1 MCRHWALT
9 HKYTEAIAS
18 QDNLDMDST
27 STRIS
32 LLAVL
37 VAGYIFRRYLQSA
50 NRHCLPLPPG
60 PKPKPL
66 IGNALDIPT
75 QAGWLTYTEWAKKY
89 ESNILH
95 VEALGQH
102 IVILNSYKD
111 VAEIMG
117 ERASNYS
124 SHPTIPMLELM
135 DWSDFTSLLPYGDL
149 WRSHRHVL
157 EQSFKKD
164 AAAQYES
171 IQTSKTRQMLRS
183 LLEDPDNLHTHARIA
198 IIGTIMAVIYGHNIS
213 SLDDELVHA
222 AEKAIDAGAKAVLPG
237 AALVNIFPAL
247 RHIPP
252 WLPGGGF
259 HQIGR
264 RVKALTYEMKNAAFN
279 MVRKNMRDG
288 TGGPSLLR
296 NLLEARDAEGGSAE
310 YEDILKNAFATA
322 YAGASETTS
331 NAVATF
337 LLAMA
342 TNPGVQQKA
351 QAEIDSVI
359 GNDRL
364 PELRDRPSLP
374 YVEALYREVMRWHPG
389 LPLGVPHVS
398 SDDDVYKG
406 FLIPKDSIIFTN
418 IWAMTRDESV
428 YKDPDSFQPERYFEN
443 GELNDDDTVLAFG
456 FGKRICVGQY
466 LASSSIWLAIVNVL
480 ATLNIGKAKDSQ
492 GHDIEIEGKYT
503 SDGLA
508 THPCAFPC
516 SVTPRSSKSRELID
530 LNLDGW

>member
-1 MCRHWALT
+1 M
-9 HKYTEAIAS
+9 
-18 QDNLDMDST
+18 DNIS
-27 STRIS
+27 IS

-37 VAGYIFRRYLQSA
+37 VVGYGFRRYLQST
-50 NRHCLPLPPG
+50 NSHRLPFPPG

-66 IGNALDIPT
+66 IGNALDIPA
-75 QAGWLTYTEWAKKY
+75 QEAWLTYTEWAETYK
-89 ESNILH
+89 SDILH
-95 VEALGQH
+95 VETLGQH

-111 VAEIMG
+111 VVEIM
-117 ERASNYS
+117 EKRASNYS
-124 SHPTIPMLELM
+124 SHPIIPMLEFPP
-135 DWSDFTSLLPYGDL
+135 SAHTHTPPYGRVDVAPI
-149 WRSHRHVL
+149 RPSTRPH
-157 EQSFKKD
+157 KK
-164 AAAQYES
+164 ARA
-171 IQTSKTRQMLRS
+171 LRS
-183 LLEDPDNLHTHARIA
+183 CRQPVVVANNVDDEFVRIA
-198 IIGTIMAVIYGHNIS
+198 EDA
-213 SLDDELVHA
+213 LDSAL
-222 AEKAIDAGAKAVLPG
+222 KAILPG
-237 AALVNIFPAL
+237 TTLVNIFPAL

-259 HQIGR
+259 HQIAR
-264 RVKALTYEMKNAAFN
+264 RVKALTYGMRNAPFD
-279 MVRKNMRDG
+279 MVRRDMRNG

-296 NLLEARDAEGGSAE
+296 TLLEASDAEGGSAE
-310 YEDILKNAFATA
+310 YEDILRNAFATA
-322 YAGASETTS
+322 YAGAAETTS

-342 TNPGVQQKA
+342 TNPDVQRKA
-351 QAEIDSVI
+351 QDEIDAVI

-389 LPLGVPHVS
+389 LPLGVPHTS

-406 FLIPKDSIIFTN
+406 FLIPKGSIVVTN

-428 YKDPDSFQPERYFEN
+428 YKDANRFQPERYFEN
-443 GELNDDDTVLAFG
+443 GELNNDDTVLAFG
-456 FGKRICVGQY
+456 FGKRICVGQH

-492 GHDIEIEGKYT
+492 GNDIEIEEKYT
-503 SDGLA
+503 TDALA

-530 LNLDGW
+530 LSLDEW

>member
-1 MCRHWALT
+1 M
-9 HKYTEAIAS
+9 
-18 QDNLDMDST
+18 NST
-27 STRIS
+27 SIS

-37 VAGYIFRRYLQSA
+37 VAGYILRRYLQSA
-50 NRHCLPLPPG
+50 NRHRLPLPPG

-75 QAGWLTYTEWAKKY
+75 QAGWLTYTEWAKTY

-102 IVILNSYKD
+102 IVILNSHKD
-111 VAEIMG
+111 VVEIMG

-124 SHPTIPMLELM
+124 SHPIIPMIELM
-135 DWSDFTSLLPYGDL
+135 GWRDFTSVMPYGDL
-149 WRSHRHVL
+149 WRSHRRVL

-164 AAAQYES
+164 AAAQYEP
-171 IQTSKTRQMLRS
+171 IQASKIRQMLRV
-183 LLEDPDNLHTHARIA
+183 LLEDHDNLHTHARIA
-198 IIGTIMAVIYGHNIS
+198 IIGTIMAILYGHNTS
-213 SLDDELVHA
+213 SLDDELVRI
-222 AEKAIDAGAKAVLPG
+222 AEDTLDAGLKAVLPG
-237 AALVNIFPAL
+237 TALVNIFPAL

-259 HQIGR
+259 HRIAR
-264 RVKALTYEMKNAAFN
+264 RVKALTYGFKNAAFN

-296 NLLEARDAEGGSAE
+296 TLLEASDAEGGSAE

-342 TNPGVQQKA
+342 TNPDVQRKA
-351 QAEIDSVI
+351 QDEIDSVI

-374 YVEALYREVMRWHPG
+374 YAEALYREVMRWHPG
-389 LPLGVPHVS
+389 LPLGSHMSRRMTMYLTSLP
-398 SDDDVYKG
+398 
-406 FLIPKDSIIFTN
+406 DSIIFTN
-418 IWAMTRDESV
+418 IWAMTRDESI

-443 GELNDDDTVLAFG
+443 GKLNDDDTILAFG
-456 FGKRICVGQY
+456 FGKRICVGQH
-466 LASSSIWLAIVNVL
+466 LASSSVWLAIVNVL

-503 SDGLA
+503 ADAIA

-530 LNLDGW
+530 LNLDE